1 MAITKQSLCSAATT
15 TGAKT
20 AVQIKNQPPQFKK
33 VVVAYGTT
41 GSGTGSATILVQGSL
56 EGTHYVDLG
65 TISLTLGTTETTGKV
80 ETEFPYDYIRVNI
93 SALSGIGASI
103 TADVG
108 F

>member
-20 AVQIKNQPPQFKK
+20 AVQIKCQPPQMKK
-33 VVVAYGTT
+33 TIVAYGTT
-41 GSGTGSATILVQGSL
+41 SAGSGSATVLVQGSL

-65 TISLTLGTTETTGKV
+65 TISLTLGTTETAGKV
-80 ETEFPYDYIRVNI
+80 ENEFPYEYLRVNI
-93 SALSGIGASI
+93 SALSGTNASV

-108 F
+108 Y